1 MEENN
6 NDKNPNKT
14 EDKQEDPAQERR
26 NHNLGALVLIS
37 MLIILFVV
45 CSVVLP
51 ALDSSRMGATSVI
64 NQSTEDG
71 YYEKFFK

>member
-1 MEENN
+1 MEENK
-6 NDKNPNKT
+6 DNKQQSNT
-14 EDKQEDPAQERR
+14 DREQEDPAQERR

-37 MLIILFVV
+37 MLIILAVV

-51 ALDSSRMGATSVI
+51 ALKSSRMGATSVI

-71 YYEKFFK
+71 YYEKFF